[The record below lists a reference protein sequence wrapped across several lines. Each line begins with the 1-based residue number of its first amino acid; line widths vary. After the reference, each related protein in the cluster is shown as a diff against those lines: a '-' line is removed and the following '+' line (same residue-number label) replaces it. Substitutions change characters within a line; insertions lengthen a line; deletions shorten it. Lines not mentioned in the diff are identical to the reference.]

1 MEKSLKDSAYLKY
14 KQIRNKLSNQIKYA
28 KHNFF
33 ASLLDNASPGKRFW
47 GYVKSKSSQTSIP
60 DLVSY
65 KNVSANTPVDIANL
79 FGCFFSEC
87 FNRDDVSDTVIPDY
101 NVTSSISHFTCYP
114 TDVIK
119 LIRKLDNNS
128 AAGVDGITS
137 IMLKNTAISVSPL
150 LTHLF
155 NLSISTGSVPSA
167 WKLSR
172 VIPIFKSGDRQSAS
186 NYRPISLQPIIGK
199 LLERLI
205 HQNILQHLRINNIL
219 TPRQFGFL
227 PQSST
232 SDALTTALHDWYL
245 TLEKRKDIAV
255 ALFDLTKAFDRVPHG
270 PLLLKLRSV
279 GITGPLL
286 SWLRSYLADRTQ
298 VVAVQGVAS
307 DTVPVIS
314 GVPQGSVLGPLLFLI
329 YANDL
334 CFSDFSK
341 DSALVLYADDTTLYK
356 PITCEMDFS
365 DFQKDIDAIH
375 NWFCVNHLTANASK
389 TKAMVIST
397 KKDPYPHM
405 QLLMNNQPIERVSCV
420 KFLGIWISSNL
431 SWNDQIDHI
440 CKKAR
445 KTIGYL
451 HRSFHSAPPQTRR
464 SLYLALVRPILEYG
478 CTTYHPLNSKLTNRL
493 EATQRFA
500 CRVILQ
506 DWKLTHDDLL
516 LKADLPLLS
525 KRRDFATLCQL
536 FKIVYKLCSSPNPY
550 NPHPRPGLRN
560 LNSMALD
567 TPFCRLSLTQ
577 KSFYPYAPSLWN
589 YLPDSAVK
597 CPTLTA
603 FKSAISQL
611 FC

>member
-1 MEKSLKDSAYLKY
+1 MMLPLHY
-14 KQIRNKLSNQIKYA
+14 
-28 KHNFF
+28 
-33 ASLLDNASPGKRFW
+33 P
-47 GYVKSKSSQTSIP
+47 
-60 DLVSY
+60 
-65 KNVSANTPVDIANL
+65 
-79 FGCFFSEC
+79 
-87 FNRDDVSDTVIPDY
+87 
-101 NVTSSISHFTCYP
+101 TCYP
-114 TDVIK
+114 ADVIR
-119 LIRKLDNNS
+119 LIHKLDNNS

-137 IMLKNTAISVSPL
+137 IMLKNTATSVSPL
-150 LTHLF
+150 LTRLF

-172 VIPIFKSGDRQSAS
+172 VIPIFKSGNRQSAS
-186 NYRPISLQPIIGK
+186 NYRSISLQPIIGK

-232 SDALTTALHDWYL
+232 SDALTTAFHDWYL
-245 TLEKRKDIAV
+245 SLEKRKDIVV
-255 ALFDLTKAFDRVPHG
+255 ALFDLTMAFGRVPHG

-279 GITGPLL
+279 GITRPLL

-298 VVAVQGVAS
+298 VVAVHGVTPN
-307 DTVPVIS
+307 TVPVIS
-314 GVPQGSVLGPLLFLI
+314 GVPQGFVLGHLLFLI

-341 DSALVLYADDTTLYK
+341 DSALVLYADDTALYK
-356 PITCEMDFS
+356 PITCETDLS

-375 NWFCVNHLTANASK
+375 NRFCANHLPANSSK
-389 TKAMVIST
+389 TKSMVIST
-397 KKDPYPHM
+397 KKDPYPHL
-405 QLLMNNQPIERVSCV
+405 QLLMNNQPERVSCV

-451 HRSFHSAPPQTRR
+451 HSPPQTRR
-464 SLYLALVRPILEYG
+464 SLYLALVCPILEYG

-493 EATQRFA
+493 EATQRFT

-550 NPHPRPGLRN
+550 NPHPRPSLLN

-567 TPFCRLSLTQ
+567 APFCPFSLTQ
-577 KSFYPYAPSLWN
+577 KSFYPYAPTLWN
-589 YLPDSAVK
+589 YLPDSTVQ

-603 FKSAISQL
+603 FKSAIRQL
-611 FC
+611 YC